1 MSSFLAEANTS
12 KSATAT
18 IPPSS
23 IVNEISYY
31 DTLPVFVNYQTSAV
45 KFPLTSSANYPYL
58 QVSVKTLTELQVIFQ
73 QSVNDTLDSLGE
85 PATPVGSRY
94 EIVPAMNVPGDPT
107 LLDTQTPSKML
118 YYEVTSPFFR
128 LVVVNRSATQV
139 GNLLLT
145 TKLASSRPTDGLI
158 QMDNILVGGLN
169 PSSQPT
175 LFKTDAEGR
184 LKVDASITIEDI
196 TLSPNNDGVKVYG
209 GVGGVGDAK
218 LLNTDTTGKLNV
230 ILNDTKVG
238 ETGTPFIFIPTAANN
253 TAAIYADGAQGTTI
267 PNIGWQY
274 INNPAASLKK
284 INWYIYQSPLIE
296 TSYKV
301 SQLENIYCVVNNLS
315 TLIPYFTFYTRP
327 TGTGDAQFWYKSR
340 ITFTASNTGGTGM
353 KFLYTGEDPVLIHP
367 EITGL
372 NRIQL
377 QFEPNASTKTLAQA
391 SEELIFSSTLQ
402 TDSSPSSAGVYNFI
416 FQEYGIVW
424 EKTKVFL
431 PVEFGKLLIKGEITN
446 FPVTQPVSGTIAV
459 SNFPAA
465 VTSVAVNNLAP
476 IELKLDENNVY
487 LQGISVTTSGIRN
500 SLNWTPRQLII
511 ISTPTTITA
520 GDVVT
525 NTEYPLEALN
535 NTEVKYKNA
544 IYLGSVNASV
554 NTNPKLVF
562 QYSDDETNWFSDGV
576 SASFYKPAGGSTT
589 WEFAFQ
595 RSGLGVKYVRLLAQ
609 TTTTIN
615 YLALNL
621 SV

>member
-58 QVSVKTLTELQVIFQ
+58 QVSVKTLTEIQVIFQ

-128 LVVVNRSATQV
+128 LVVVNRSETLV

-175 LFKTDAEGR
+175 LLKTDAEGR

-196 TLSPNNDGVKVYG
+196 TLSPANDGVKVYG

-230 ILNDTKVG
+230 ILDQTKVG
-238 ETGTPFIFIPTAANN
+238 ETGTPFVFIPTAANN
-253 TAAIYADGAQGTTI
+253 TAAIYADGAVGTNVTG
-267 PNIGWQY
+267 GWRY
-274 INNPAASLKK
+274 INNPAATLKK
-284 INWYIYQSPLIE
+284 INWYVYQSPLAE
-296 TSYKV
+296 TSYEV
-301 SQLENIYCVVNNLS
+301 SQLENIYCVINNITTS
-315 TLIPYFTFYTRP
+315 TKIPFFAFYTRP
-327 TGTGDAQFWYKSR
+327 TGSGDAASWYKSR
-340 ITFTASNTGGTGM
+340 IILSASNTTGTGV

-367 EITGL
+367 EITGV

-377 QFEPNASTKTLAQA
+377 VWDPIASTKTLEQA
-391 SEELIFSSTLQ
+391 KDENIFTSTLQ
-402 TDSSPSSAGVYNFI
+402 SDSGVGGAGAYDFV

-424 EKTKVFL
+424 ETTKVFL
-431 PVEFGKLLIKGEITN
+431 PVEFGKLQIKGEVSVSN
-446 FPVTQPVSGTIAV
+446 FPASQPVSGTIAV
-459 SNFPAA
+459 SNFPAP

-476 IELKLDENNVY
+476 IELKLDDSNVY
-487 LQGISVTTSGIRN
+487 LQGIAVTTTGIRN
-500 SLNWTPRQLII
+500 SLNYSPRQETI

-520 GDVVT
+520 GAIVT
-525 NTEYPLEALN
+525 DSEYP
-535 NTEVKYKNA
+535 
-544 IYLGSVNASV
+544 
-554 NTNPKLVF
+554 
-562 QYSDDETNWFSDGV
+562 
-576 SASFYKPAGGSTT
+576 
-589 WEFAFQ
+589 
-595 RSGLGVKYVRLLAQ
+595 
-609 TTTTIN
+609 
-615 YLALNL
+615 
-621 SV
+621 